1 MATSATT
8 IKSTPIAGRVTGVP
22 GPPAA
27 TVASH
32 ATAAECSAK
41 VTTDSH
47 VAKYGRQS
55 CGRDP
60 AHTHYLLRCLSF
72 LPLEDAVLFRLAAEE
87 NFKMRKTLLAVA
99 AIAGTMSSAAYA
111 ADREIKVDDRLDASA
126 DTLVD
131 MMHAADKG
139 IPQDL
144 MNKAHCVVVVPGMKK
159 AGFIFGAKYGRG
171 FATCRRSGGSGW
183 SAPAAMRVEG
193 GSVGFQIGA
202 SETDVVLLVMND
214 GGMKHL
220 LSDKFTIGGEATAA
234 AGPIGRDTTAQT
246 DAMLNAEMLS
256 YSRSRGLFAGIS
268 LEGATLRPDEE
279 TNRELYGRNAT
290 NREIL
295 TGDFK
300 TPAVAEKFKH
310 ALNRESASR

>member
-1 MATSATT
+1 MHKAL
-8 IKSTPIAGRVTGVP
+8 
-22 GPPAA
+22 
-27 TVASH
+27 VAI
-32 ATAAECSAK
+32 
-41 VTTDSH
+41 V
-47 VAKYGRQS
+47 
-55 CGRDP
+55 
-60 AHTHYLLRCLSF
+60 
-72 LPLEDAVLFRLAAEE
+72 
-87 NFKMRKTLLAVA
+87 
-99 AIAGTMSSAAYA
+99 AIAGTFGMVASA

-126 DTLVD
+126 DTLTD
-131 MMHAADKG
+131 MMQASDHG
-139 IPQDL
+139 IPHDL
-144 MNKAHCVVVVPGMKK
+144 LDKARCVVVVPGMKK

-171 FATCRRSGGSGW
+171 FAVCRRDGNW

-234 AGPIGRDTTAQT
+234 AGPLGRDASAQT
-246 DAMLNAEMLS
+246 DAELNAEMLS
-256 YSRSRGLFAGIS
+256 YSRSRGLFAGVS

-279 TNRELYGRNAT
+279 ANRELYGHDTT

-300 TPAVAEKFKH
+300 TPAVAGKFER
-310 ALNRESASR
+310 ALRRDSAKRTR